1 MGLNPGYHLKFDS
14 FVSAQ
19 TWIIFCWNS
28 VATLS
33 LLSCLY
39 RSDRKK
45 TNKKVP
51 GRTAMSNINQR
62 VKHSGVHGKKLIN
75 FCSLCIR
82 GLKMLYIYDTNR
94 VNERFE
100 INVL

>member
-1 MGLNPGYHLKFDS
+1 MHTWFHVQLDQKILDGLYCLD
-14 FVSAQ
+14 Q
-19 TWIIFCWNS
+19 TE
-28 VATLS
+28 
-33 LLSCLY
+33 
-39 RSDRKK
+39 KK

-62 VKHSGVHGKKLIN
+62 VKHSGAQGKKLIN

-82 GLKMLYIYDTNR
+82 GLKMPYIYYTNR

>member
-1 MGLNPGYHLKFDS
+1 MFLQKHELFFLETVLG
-14 FVSAQ
+14 
-19 TWIIFCWNS
+19 I
-28 VATLS
+28 ATLS

-62 VKHSGVHGKKLIN
+62 VKHSGAHGKKLIN